1 MSRFRQAARGE
12 VLEPLGST
20 EGSECRRRWALPGAL
35 PLRRKYSIA
44 AIEYDDC
51 MSTAPSDP
59 ALTQPVAVPKKGGEE
74 YYWLWV
80 MCLLGLDYFSTLA
93 YQPSITF
100 HETKLLG
107 PLATAG
113 VVLLTLFGA
122 LPVYC
127 YLAARSPG
135 GQGSLGIL
143 DKLIRGWRGKT
154 LVLILLGFAATDF
167 TMLKS
172 LSLADAAV
180 HTLNKQDSVRLENAK
195 HITTWMKDCT
205 AEYCGDEASLHV
217 SDQLIVTLLLG
228 IVAMIFWFLL
238 RRGFTRKVMYVAVPL
253 VALYLIMTAIIVVA
267 GLYFLYQVPHIVTA
281 WFDNVMA
288 GKWDHSGIHHGD
300 DGWGLII
307 VMSLLALPNLALGLS
322 GFEMSMILMPQVQG
336 KADEQPPRTRIGN
349 TRKVLIAAALI
360 MSVLLLGS
368 AFVTTLLVPYQEL
381 ARKQEDLPPGEMFAR
396 EGHANDRALSY
407 LAHGG
412 DLAVPGEK
420 LTPFFGIEF
429 GTAYDIVTVLI
440 LCLAGTSVM
449 TALGVYVPLFLVRFG
464 MQMKSAERWGVLLLL
479 FAGIN
484 ILVTVWFKAQVEDQR
499 GAYATGVL
507 VMIACAA
514 GVTVLDKRK
523 AYAQAP
529 HKGAGIL
536 HFIDMTFHGLIAAVF
551 VVVMFFVA
559 IRSPSGLGIALFFIA
574 AILGMSIVSRAWRA
588 DELRTPSFLFKDP
601 ASEEHWHRLRL
612 TDFPALVPV
621 RPGRQNHVSK
631 ETHIRATHQLSAGAE
646 VVFLEVCIDDPSDFL
661 QTPIIEVTNTDFR
674 YTIGV
679 TNCVSTAHAIAAV
692 ALVMSRESKPPALH
706 FGWPENSILAASW
719 SYLAFG
725 EGNVP
730 WKVRELIHRA
740 EADATKRPRVIV
752 G

>member
-1 MSRFRQAARGE
+1 MEERLDDNGR
-12 VLEPLGST
+12 P
-20 EGSECRRRWALPGAL
+20 
-35 PLRRKYSIA
+35 
-44 AIEYDDC
+44 EYDVS
-51 MSTAPSDP
+51 MSTALSDP
-59 ALTQPVAVPKKGGEE
+59 ALAQPLAAPKKGGEE
-74 YYWLWV
+74 HYWLWV

-107 PLATAG
+107 PLATAA

-195 HITTWMKDCT
+195 HVSKWLTECT
-205 AEYCGDEASLHV
+205 AEYCGDEASKHV
-217 SDQLIVTLLLG
+217 NEQLIVTLLLG
-228 IVAMIFWFLL
+228 IVATIFWFLL
-238 RRGFTRKVMYVAVPL
+238 RKGFTRKVMYVAVPL
-253 VALYLIMTAIIVVA
+253 VALYLIMTAIVVA
-267 GLYFLYQVPHIVTA
+267 AGLLFLNDHRDLVNT
-281 WFDNVMA
+281 WFDNVMS
-288 GKWDHSGIHHGD
+288 GKLDPARPPRGD
-300 DGWGLII
+300 EGWTLIMI
-307 VMSLLALPNLALGLS
+307 MSAAALPNLALGLS

-336 KADEQPPRTRIGN
+336 KADEQPPTTRIGN

-368 AFVTTLLVPYQEL
+368 AFVTTLLIPYQEL
-381 ARKQEDLPPGEMFAR
+381 ARKQEDLPPGETFTR
-396 EGHANDRALSY
+396 VGHANDRALSY

-412 DLAVPGEK
+412 DLTVSGEK
-420 LTPFFGIEF
+420 LAPFFGVEF
-429 GTAYDIVTVLI
+429 GTAYDIVAVLI

-449 TALGVYVPLFLVRFG
+449 TALGVYVPLFLIRFG
-464 MQMKSAERWGVLLLL
+464 MQMRWADRLGVLLLL

-523 AYAQAP
+523 AYEQAP
-529 HKGAGIL
+529 HEGSAIL
-536 HFIDMTFHGLIAAVF
+536 RFIDMSFHGLIAAAF

-588 DELRTPSFLFKDP
+588 DELRTPSFTFKDP
-601 ASEEHWHRLRL
+601 ASEELWHRLRL
-612 TDFPALVPV
+612 KDFPALVPV
-621 RPGRQNHVSK
+621 RPGRQNHVNK
-631 ETHIRATHQLSAGAE
+631 ETQIRATHQLSADAE

-661 QTPIIEVTNTDFR
+661 QTPIIEVTSEDFR
-674 YTIGV
+674 YTIHV
-679 TNCVSTAHAIAAV
+679 TNCVSTAHAIAAI

-725 EGNVP
+725 EGNIP

-740 EADATKRPRVIV
+740 EPDAAKRPRVIV